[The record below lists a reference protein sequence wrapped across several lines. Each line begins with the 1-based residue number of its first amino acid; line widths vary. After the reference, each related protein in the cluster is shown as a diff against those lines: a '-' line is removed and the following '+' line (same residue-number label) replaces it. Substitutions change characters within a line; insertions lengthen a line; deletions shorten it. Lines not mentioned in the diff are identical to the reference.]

1 MAFGQNGL
9 DGGLTHQQP
18 VERGV
23 KFVVIDRAETER
35 FAEAGGGRVGREG
48 AGGGELGDGVEDATD
63 QNGQDKVPATIAVG
77 AEGGVEA
84 DPARGAEGGGD
95 MAVRQA
101 AGDGE
106 GVLPGRD
113 DGATFE
119 QAPKP
124 LDMGS
129 GPIGE
134 IAQRTFMDLA
144 IPAVALAQQDRGR

>member
-1 MAFGQNGL
+1 MAFGQNGF
-9 DGGLTHQQP
+9 DGGLAFQQP
-18 VERGV
+18 VEGGV
-23 KFVVIDRAETER
+23 EFVVIDRAETER

-95 MAVRQA
+95 MAVRQG

-106 GVLPGRD
+106 GIAFGWD
-113 DGATFE
+113 DGAALE
-119 QAPKP
+119 DAAQA
-124 LDMGS
+124 LDVS
-129 GPIGE
+129 GGP
-134 IAQRTFMDLA
+134 
-144 IPAVALAQQDRGR
+144 V

>member
-95 MAVRQA
+95 MAVRQG

-106 GVLPGRD
+106 GIAFGWD
-113 DGATFE
+113 DGAALE
-119 QAPKP
+119 DAAQA
-124 LDMGS
+124 LDVS
-129 GPIGE
+129 GGP
-134 IAQRTFMDLA
+134 
-144 IPAVALAQQDRGR
+144 V